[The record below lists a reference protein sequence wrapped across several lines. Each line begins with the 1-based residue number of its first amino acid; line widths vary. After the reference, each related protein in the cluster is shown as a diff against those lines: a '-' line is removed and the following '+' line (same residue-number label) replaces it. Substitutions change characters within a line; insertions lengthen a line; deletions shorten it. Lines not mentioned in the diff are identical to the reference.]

1 MALFV
6 GLNDGLRKKVQ
17 DMIPDERR
25 TAFVSCPDVI
35 HAAMM
40 KILRDEFRNN
50 KI

>member
-6 GLNDGLRKKVQ
+6 GLNNSLRAKVQ
-17 DMIPDERR
+17 ALISDKRR

-40 KILRDEFRNN
+40 KILRDEFKNN
-50 KI
+50 K